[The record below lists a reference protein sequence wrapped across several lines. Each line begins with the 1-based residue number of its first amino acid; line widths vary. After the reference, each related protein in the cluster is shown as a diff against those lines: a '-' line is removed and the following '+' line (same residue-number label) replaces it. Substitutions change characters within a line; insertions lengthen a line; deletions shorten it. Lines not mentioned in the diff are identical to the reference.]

1 MDPKINNFWTIFFV
15 NFGTHF
21 GTQNCPKK
29 GPKMGN
35 NLEAISEPS
44 WACLGAVL
52 GSRVRAI
59 RQQRS
64 GPGPGRGKGRAT
76 KLIYSAYLAYLDA

>member
-1 MDPKINNFWTIFFV
+1 
-15 NFGTHF
+15 
-21 GTQNCPKK
+21 
-29 GPKMGN
+29 MGH

-52 GSRVRAI
+52 GSRVRAA
-59 RQQRS
+59 RQQRCE
-64 GPGPGRGKGRAT
+64 PGPGRGKGRAA